1 MRKPRLSEK
10 VQLLKRGDGLY
21 KVTKI
26 VDSLDGVF
34 VKETHKRGAKEEFVS
49 LEDIVY
55 LEDEKMS
62 GEEKYK
68 ILESWVDSNYLPDN
82 KIKFFQLSV
91 LNRLVKQ
98 YPDLSFW
105 KNYIPEFKVKNLLW
119 YFGDGEKILKIAYN
133 GWKIDLTS
141 RTKSLMLGTEKVGE
155 DYVLKGKKQKS
166 IIDIIK

>member
-1 MRKPRLSEK
+1 
-10 VQLLKRGDGLY
+10 
-21 KVTKI
+21 
-26 VDSLDGVF
+26 
-34 VKETHKRGAKEEFVS
+34 
-49 LEDIVY
+49 
-55 LEDEKMS
+55 MS